1 MGLGLELELG
11 LVVSDEVPRYLSELP
26 AVLCIKR
33 IVAVLPPPIRVRVR
47 VGILCIK
54 RIVAVL
60 PPPLSLNL
68 RCLIEATIRGDVEGV
83 FIRLQDSRIQDSRF
97 KIQEFKI

>member
-1 MGLGLELELG
+1 MLGLGLGLGSVLGLGLELELG

-26 AVLCIKR
+26 AV
-33 IVAVLPPPIRVRVR
+33 
-47 VGILCIK
+47 LCIK